1 MDILHEEYSQKKEDR
16 DELQAKYEKIEAQL
30 ARAEV
35 LMKSLE
41 DEQVW

>member
-1 MDILHEEYSQKKEDR
+1 MDILREEYSQKKEDR

-41 DEQVW
+41 DEQV